1 MALRTK
7 HISKRDNGTFII
19 TAEETSLQIGADEKG
34 NPIYQTFTVIHNPKD
49 GDTVLQEKFT
59 KEIQRYKEKQE
70 TINTIKS
77 KIDSVLEEIDYSK
90 I

>member
-1 MALRTK
+1 MALKTK

-19 TAEETSLQIGADEKG
+19 TAEETSLQIGTDEKG

-49 GDTVLQEKFT
+49 GDTVLQEKFA
-59 KEIQRYKEKQE
+59 KEIKRYKERQE